1 MNCGLRQ
8 VNISLQNERTRSH
21 HEIEMNEF
29 SRGHKNSERHDIIN
43 WLARDGVSLEEDK
56 QAERSGEDTQREAKR
71 CSRSGP

>member
-1 MNCGLRQ
+1 
-8 VNISLQNERTRSH
+8 
-21 HEIEMNEF
+21 MNEF